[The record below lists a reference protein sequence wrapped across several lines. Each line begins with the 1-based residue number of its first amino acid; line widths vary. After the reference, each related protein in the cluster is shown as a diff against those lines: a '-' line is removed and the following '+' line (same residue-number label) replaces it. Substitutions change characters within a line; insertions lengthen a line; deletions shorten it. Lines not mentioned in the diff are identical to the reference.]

1 MDSFNYVIGVITPDY
16 FSTKHFI
23 GYCTEDIC
31 EEFSVQFIQ
40 TRKNYMDPF
49 LKWKCIYR
57 YNVTCYMYFVLSEKS
72 DNYRIN

>member
-1 MDSFNYVIGVITPDY
+1 MDSFNYVIGVITLDY
-16 FSTKHFI
+16 FRLNILWVIAIKI
-23 GYCTEDIC
+23 L
-31 EEFSVQFIQ
+31 V
-40 TRKNYMDPF
+40 KNFLCNLSKLGNYIEPF